1 MRKHKVQKTTRKTT
15 HRNCRVIS
23 ASPSRLTHN
32 FIQIIFSSFT
42 LLTAAAN
49 FKLKTSLTTAASK
62 IKILRFVIF
71 FFSFSSDLLL
81 VVVEL
86 RKKKGKSHVYR
97 VLNALQL
104 SIIKDPGNIKSLPL
118 KTLKFFRKL
127 CFNYLLCFMKILSFV
142 KHFDCWYQLSK
153 RKTSYN
159 NIYY

>member
-1 MRKHKVQKTTRKTT
+1 MHYLLGLCVRKIWAKLILGAKKLKHMRKHKVQKTTRKTT

-71 FFSFSSDLLL
+71 FFSFSSDLL

-97 VLNALQL
+97 VLN
-104 SIIKDPGNIKSLPL
+104 
-118 KTLKFFRKL
+118 TL
-127 CFNYLLCFMKILSFV
+127 CSF
-142 KHFDCWYQLSK
+142 QSS
-153 RKTSYN
+153 RAQ
-159 NIYY
+159 

>member
-104 SIIKDPGNIKSLPL
+104 SIIKDPGNTKSLPL
-118 KTLKFFRKL
+118 KTLNFVCKF
-127 CFNYLLCFMKILSFV
+127 CFLDLLYFMKIIISV
-142 KHFDCWYQLSK
+142 K
-153 RKTSYN
+153 
-159 NIYY
+159 

>member
-62 IKILRFVIF
+62 IKILRFVIS

-81 VVVEL
+81 VVVVEL
-86 RKKKGKSHVYR
+86 KKKKGKSHVYR

-104 SIIKDPGNIKSLPL
+104 SIIKDPGNKKSLPL
-118 KTLKFFRKL
+118 KTLNFFVNFIFII
-127 CFNYLLCFMKILSFV
+127 CYVS
-142 KHFDCWYQLSK
+142 
-153 RKTSYN
+153 
-159 NIYY
+159 